1 MKKLYI
7 LMAAALMGLVS
18 GCAVDDPSFN
28 LLEENGIPMTFV
40 ATCGADQAGTKTTYN
55 ESDGK
60 VYWSV
65 GDQIGVYYGT
75 SRVSRFTSEATE
87 PSRTATFTGSLSYTS
102 VAGSYFWAVSPY
114 SAADY
119 LGSDNTSVKIR
130 MPSTQ
135 TVGTSTFCPDA
146 ALMVAR
152 SSDQNL
158 SFKNVYTGLRF
169 TLSHEGIKSIVFKSN
184 GSQRIAGNADV
195 SLDDTGTPVLSSP
208 TGGNQIE
215 LIPASGAFETGKYYY
230 LLFFPATL
238 EQGFTLTFSTDA
250 GTGVFN
256 HTASVSFDRNQIR
269 EVQNIDS
276 GVSFNSLDAIPDP
289 AFRAYVLATFDKDH
303 DGTLSDEEKNNA
315 KTISLTTDNVS
326 SLEGIAL
333 FPNLTTLSCSGSS
346 SGKGK
351 LAALDLSQNTALT
364 SVYCSNNQLTSLDAS
379 NLLSLKTLNCNS
391 NKLTSLT
398 VAGSTALTDISC
410 TNNQLTSLDVSNLP
424 VLSKLT
430 CYYNELTSLTLTGS
444 TALTQILCF
453 NNQLTELELSGLTN
467 LTSLSCGSNNLAS
480 LMVSECTALT
490 SLSCYGNAL
499 TTLDVSGLTTLVELT
514 CSSNDMMTDLTL
526 SGCTSLSKLKCNFN
540 NLSALDFTGLSALTE
555 LDCGWNENLG
565 TLDVSGLTNL
575 VKLDCRKTGISS
587 LALTNLTALTEL
599 DCSNNE
605 NIGTLDVSGLT
616 NLVKL
621 DCSYTG
627 ISSLALATL
636 TDLTSLKCS
645 TNNLTS
651 LDVSNNLK
659 LQELDCRWNSSLATL
674 YLKVG
679 QTIASLQKPDD
690 TNIEY
695 LP

>member
-7 LMAAALMGLVS
+7 LMSAALMGLVS

-40 ATCGADQAGTKTTYN
+40 ATCGTDQAGTKTTYN

-65 GDQIGVYYGT
+65 GDQIGVSYGT
-75 SRVSRFTSEATE
+75 SRFSRFTSEATE
-87 PSRTATFTGSLSYTS
+87 PSRTATFTGTLSYTPA
-102 VAGSYFWAVSPY
+102 AGSYFWAVSPY
-114 SAADY
+114 SAANY
-119 LGSDNTSVKIR
+119 TGSDNTSVKIR

-135 TVGTSTFCPDA
+135 TVSTSTFCPDA

-184 GSQRIAGNADV
+184 GSQRITGNADV
-195 SLDDTGTPVLSSP
+195 SLDETGNPVLSSP

-276 GVSFNSLDAIPDP
+276 GISFNSLDAIPDP
-289 AFRAYVLATFDKDH
+289 TFRAYVLATFDKDH

-315 KTISLTTDNVS
+315 KTISLSTDNVS

-351 LAALDLSQNTALT
+351 LTSLDLSQNTALT
-364 SVYCSNNQLTSLDAS
+364 AVYCSNNQLTSLDAS

-391 NKLTSLT
+391 NQLTSLT

-424 VLSKLT
+424 VLAKLT
-430 CYYNELTSLTLTGS
+430 CYSNQLASLTMTGS
-444 TALTQILCF
+444 TALTEIWCF
-453 NNQLTELELSGLTN
+453 SNQLSELDLSGLTN
-467 LTSLSCGSNNLAS
+467 LTTLSCGSNNFAS
-480 LMVSECTALT
+480 LVVSGCTALT
-490 SLSCYGNAL
+490 SLSCYGNTL
-499 TTLDVSGLTTLVELT
+499 TSLDVSGLTSLEELT
-514 CSSNDMMTDLTL
+514 CSNNGMTGLTL
-526 SGCTSLSKLKCNFN
+526 TGCTSLSKLKCHMNDLN
-540 NLSALDFTGLSALTE
+540 TLNITG
-555 LDCGWNENLG
+555 
-565 TLDVSGLTNL
+565 
-575 VKLDCRKTGISS
+575 
-587 LALTNLTALTEL
+587 LTALTEL
-599 DCSNNE
+599 DCSYNE

-621 DCSYTG
+621 DCSKTG
-627 ISSLALATL
+627 IGSLALTNLTALTELNCALNSIEELTLSTL
-636 TDLTSLKCS
+636 TALTSLNCS
-645 TNNLTS
+645 ANNLNTLDLSSNTLLTELVCWSNNLTS
-651 LDVSNNLK
+651 LDVSNNLN
-659 LQELDCRWNSSLATL
+659 LQKLDCKWNNSLATL

-679 QTIASLQKPDD
+679 QTIASLEKPDE
-690 TNIEY
+690 TNIDY